1 MAPCWNSIPAS
12 PNGQTITFKGAGK
25 LYLAQP
31 SSFQGEI
38 AGLAGNDLLD
48 LAGFVAATTSV
59 TAAYAEDGLTT
70 LTVTDE
76 SGHSASLLLAGDYQ
90 GDNFAFSSDG
100 NGGTLIILNQQAP
113 TVITG
118 TNASGLGYTASASQ
132 VYQVNAA
139 NISSATGSGL
149 FISNADSNAADLIVA
164 SLDSASTINVTTG
177 STSSTTYIG
186 VGSNTASSSSAASV
200 AVFNAAA
207 ITASGSGDIGIFA
220 GANNNVTV
228 DDSGN
233 VSGARYGI
241 EAIEESAA
249 VVADVDVS
257 IGPGATISTTV
268 SSSAS
273 GYGGYGILAVNK
285 GAGNISVRTS
295 ATDQINSEGA
305 GIDAVSDATAAPA
318 DNPSSIVVNAFGII
332 HAGSVDT
339 GAGSQPAGIV
349 AGYFGDGTSDPT
361 TYPISGLY
369 GDVTVNNSADIT
381 ADAGDG
387 IRAYNYEIGDV
398 TVNVLAGTITAL
410 DNSSPLDGY
419 GNGIA
424 AYNYG
429 PGNIEV
435 FTAAGTSINSGGS
448 GIHANNGALASPSSN
463 EILVVAYGTIKSGT
477 ILTSDGNKPAGILAG
492 YDNNGLAESS
502 VLGNVTIDDYASITA
517 AAGTDG
523 IRGYNY
529 GTGTVTV
536 IAEAGADITAGRYG
550 LAARGFDGGD
560 VSVTNDGTVSATTAI
575 DAFTTTGNV
584 DIDNHGTISGD
595 IVVGNP
601 STTGDPSITGEVF
614 TGNATIVNE
623 SGALWNLVGAS
634 TFAGTSELAND
645 GTINSTGASSITT
658 SGVLNFTNDG
668 TVNVQSGA
676 LDVGAPVTGAGSFTI
691 ANGAD
696 LEFAGAVS
704 GTETITFQGSTGDLT
719 LDNPSSFAAFIAGFT
734 GNASDSDQ
742 IDLKGINYSDLSE
755 SFNASTDTLAVSD
768 GTHSA
773 TLQFSG
779 SYLAANFLFE
789 SDGNGG
795 TIVYDP
801 PVPTTPSSATGS
813 AQPPAGQTIVASAA
827 NATLTGQGANDNF
840 VFNFAA
846 VGNTTITNFDADSD
860 LLQFKA
866 GMFANAQA
874 ILAAAHDDGHGNTVI
889 ALDAHDSITLAGV
902 TKAQLHQSD
911 LHLV

>member
-1 MAPCWNSIPAS
+1 
-12 PNGQTITFKGAGK
+12 
-25 LYLAQP
+25 
-31 SSFQGEI
+31 
-38 AGLAGNDLLD
+38 
-48 LAGFVAATTSV
+48 V
-59 TAAYAEDGLTT
+59 
-70 LTVTDE
+70 
-76 SGHSASLLLAGDYQ
+76 GD
-90 GDNFAFSSDG
+90 
-100 NGGTLIILNQQAP
+100 T
-113 TVITG
+113 
-118 TNASGLGYTASASQ
+118 
-132 VYQVNAA
+132 
-139 NISSATGSGL
+139 
-149 FISNADSNAADLIVA
+149 
-164 SLDSASTINVTTG
+164 
-177 STSSTTYIG
+177 
-186 VGSNTASSSSAASV
+186 
-200 AVFNAAA
+200 
-207 ITASGSGDIGIFA
+207 GDIGIFA

-228 DDSGN
+228 DDYGN

-249 VVADVDVS
+249 VAADVDVS
-257 IGPGATISTTV
+257 IGAGAAISSTV

-285 GAGNISVRTS
+285 GAGNMSVRTS

-318 DNPSSIVVNAFGII
+318 GNPSSIVVNAFGMI
-332 HAGSVDT
+332 HSGSVDT

-349 AGYFGDGTSDPT
+349 AGYFGDGSNDPT
-361 TYPISGLY
+361 SYPILGLN

-387 IRAYNYEIGDV
+387 IRAYNYGTGDV
-398 TVNVLAGTITAL
+398 TVNDLAGTITAL
-410 DNSSPLDGY
+410 DGSSALDGY

-429 PGNIEV
+429 PGNINV
-435 FTAAGTSINSGGS
+435 FTAAGTSIDSGGS
-448 GIHANNGALASPSSN
+448 GIHANNGALASPSTS
-463 EILVVAYGTIKSGT
+463 EILVVAYGTIDSGT

-492 YDNNGLAESS
+492 YDSNELVEAN
-502 VLGNVTIDDYASITA
+502 VHGNVTIDDYASITA
-517 AAGTDG
+517 PAGTDG

-529 GTGTVTV
+529 GTGSVTV

-560 VSVTNDGTVSATTAI
+560 ISITNDGTVSATTAI
-575 DAFTTTGNV
+575 DAFTTTGSV

-595 IVVGNP
+595 IIVGNP

-645 GTINSTGASSITT
+645 GTIDSTGASSITT
-658 SGVLNFTNDG
+658 SGVLNFSNDG

-719 LDNPSSFAAFIAGFT
+719 LDNPSSFVAFIAGFT
-734 GNASDSDQ
+734 GVNASDSDQ
-742 IDLKGINYSDLSE
+742 IDLRGINYSDLSE

-779 SYLAANFLFE
+779 SYVAANFLFE

-874 ILAAAHDDGHGNTVI
+874 ILAAAHDDGHGNIVI
-889 ALDAHDSITLAGV
+889 ALDAHDTITLAGV

>member
-1 MAPCWNSIPAS
+1 
-12 PNGQTITFKGAGK
+12 
-25 LYLAQP
+25 
-31 SSFQGEI
+31 
-38 AGLAGNDLLD
+38 
-48 LAGFVAATTSV
+48 
-59 TAAYAEDGLTT
+59 
-70 LTVTDE
+70 
-76 SGHSASLLLAGDYQ
+76 
-90 GDNFAFSSDG
+90 
-100 NGGTLIILNQQAP
+100 
-113 TVITG
+113 
-118 TNASGLGYTASASQ
+118 
-132 VYQVNAA
+132 
-139 NISSATGSGL
+139 
-149 FISNADSNAADLIVA
+149 
-164 SLDSASTINVTTG
+164 
-177 STSSTTYIG
+177 
-186 VGSNTASSSSAASV
+186 
-200 AVFNAAA
+200 
-207 ITASGSGDIGIFA
+207 
-220 GANNNVTV
+220 
-228 DDSGN
+228 
-233 VSGARYGI
+233 
-241 EAIEESAA
+241 
-249 VVADVDVS
+249 
-257 IGPGATISTTV
+257 
-268 SSSAS
+268 
-273 GYGGYGILAVNK
+273 
-285 GAGNISVRTS
+285 
-295 ATDQINSEGA
+295 
-305 GIDAVSDATAAPA
+305 
-318 DNPSSIVVNAFGII
+318 
-332 HAGSVDT
+332 
-339 GAGSQPAGIV
+339 
-349 AGYFGDGTSDPT
+349 
-361 TYPISGLY
+361 
-369 GDVTVNNSADIT
+369 
-381 ADAGDG
+381 
-387 IRAYNYEIGDV
+387 
-398 TVNVLAGTITAL
+398 
-410 DNSSPLDGY
+410 
-419 GNGIA
+419 
-424 AYNYG
+424 
-429 PGNIEV
+429 
-435 FTAAGTSINSGGS
+435 
-448 GIHANNGALASPSSN
+448 
-463 EILVVAYGTIKSGT
+463 
-477 ILTSDGNKPAGILAG
+477 
-492 YDNNGLAESS
+492 
-502 VLGNVTIDDYASITA
+502 VTIDDYASITA

-560 VSVTNDGTVSATTAI
+560 ISITNDGTVSATTAI

-595 IVVGNP
+595 IIVGNP

-645 GTINSTGASSITT
+645 GTIDSTGASSITT
-658 SGVLNFTNDG
+658 SGVLNFSNDG

-719 LDNPSSFAAFIAGFT
+719 LDNPSSFVAFIAGFT
-734 GNASDSDQ
+734 GVNASDSDQ
-742 IDLKGINYSDLSE
+742 IDLRGINYSDLSE

-779 SYLAANFLFE
+779 SYVAANFLFE

-874 ILAAAHDDGHGNTVI
+874 ILAAAHDDGHGNIVI
-889 ALDAHDSITLAGV
+889 ALDAHDTITLAGV